1 MSKTRVRWTGL
12 ILVLVVATGGAA
24 MASDLWLHVKVTEE
38 GGAKVMVNLPVALVE
53 KAAAL
58 MPEKHL
64 RHVKF
69 DHGHLDADIGDLR
82 ELWLEVRKSPDMTF
96 VTVEEADENVKVWK
110 KDGFV
115 FVEVREG
122 DDEQVDVKVPLEV
135 VDAFLA
141 GEEVD
146 FTAAVQALVDH
157 GQGQFVEVRDDEDHV
172 RVWVDA
178 LAEGE

>member
-1 MSKTRVRWTGL
+1 MSRKPVCWTGL
-12 ILVLVVATGGAA
+12 ILALVVATGGPA
-24 MASDLWLHVKVTEE
+24 MASDLWLHVKVTEK

-69 DHGHLDADIGDLR
+69 DHGHLADIGDLR
-82 ELWLEVRKSPDMTF
+82 ELWQEVRKSPDMTF

-115 FVEVREG
+115 FVEVRGG

-172 RVWVDA
+172 RVWVDEV
-178 LAEGE
+178 AEGE